1 MGSCEEHVRNKYC
14 ISEAAD
20 LYLYIHKYQNPQF
33 KIPILG
39 MEVFILSTTFNG
51 QTIVSPISIDVCINY
66 NIPINY
72 ISSVDINEEEI
83 NKYNPFSDY
92 YNDDSLDSL
101 TIYKRKKDYNEQNL
115 SLCQTNTNFTLYN
128 STSKTVTCNGYI
140 LKTNFTKNVELLDK
154 FILPEMPTE
163 QIHSETTN
171 IDIDEDNDTNIDSNK
186 GIDTDENSIL
196 YNTSGIIN
204 NISEFINILIKN
216 QNETTGDAAS
226 IFTGILKAITDGSLS
241 NLVNQVVDE
250 ESSMKIPVNN
260 DIYELST
267 LKKQSEELT
276 YVDLGDCEEKLRI
289 KHGLGDQKLLI
300 LKVDHNVTGFKI
312 PIIEYVILSEN
323 GRINIDLNECKD
335 ININLLIPV
344 KLNTSMLYLY
354 NPDNEFYNDICT
366 QHTSD
371 GGTDMTLFDRQ
382 DQYNIQNMSVC
393 ESGCEFKNYDETTGK
408 VKCECPIK
416 TEHNFYGID
425 PDKLLN
431 KFKNVKQII
440 NIMIVKCVKLVFSS
454 DGLKKNIGSY
464 IIIGITT
471 VSIILT
477 ILFYKV
483 GLVSFKNFINEI
495 INKKFNEKNLEKN
508 NINPE
513 FPPKKEDNKRRMS
526 KSKNKR
532 NSVMKNVENKINVE
546 SEEVLN
552 VNDNENIKRRTS
564 IKDDKQKNK
573 KRRKS
578 LKSESKIKFEK
589 ETDDSNINISAYLN
603 DFELNNLSY
612 DDDLKYDKSN
622 FCKYYLSLLKT
633 KHLIIFT
640 FYTKTD
646 YNSRILKIILFLL
659 SFTLFYTVNALFF
672 TDSTMHQIYEDEGA
686 FNFVYQ
692 IPQILYSTVIST
704 VIKFI
709 ISFLSLTEKNFSK
722 INNNCKTKK
731 EAKEE
736 MNKIFSSAS
745 KKFIAFFSI
754 NFILLIIFWYYLSC
768 FCAVYKNTQVYL
780 IKDTLLSFAISLLY
794 PFALNFL
801 PAILRIPAIKSKKKC
816 LFVVSTY
823 VAII

>member
-1 MGSCEEHVRNKYC
+1 
-14 ISEAAD
+14 
-20 LYLYIHKYQNPQF
+20 
-33 KIPILG
+33 
-39 MEVFILSTTFNG
+39 
-51 QTIVSPISIDVCINY
+51 
-66 NIPINY
+66 
-72 ISSVDINEEEI
+72 
-83 NKYNPFSDY
+83 
-92 YNDDSLDSL
+92 
-101 TIYKRKKDYNEQNL
+101 
-115 SLCQTNTNFTLYN
+115 
-128 STSKTVTCNGYI
+128 
-140 LKTNFTKNVELLDK
+140 
-154 FILPEMPTE
+154 MPTE

-226 IFTGILKAITDGSLS
+226 IFTGLLKAITDGSLS

-260 DIYELST
+260 DMYELST

-589 ETDDSNINISAYLN
+589 ETDERNINIGAYLN

-612 DDDLKYDKSN
+612 DDALKYDKRN
-622 FCKYYLSLLKT
+622 FWKYYLSLLKT

-722 INNNCKTKK
+722 LNNNCKTKK

-736 MNKIFSSAS
+736 MNKIFRSAL

-754 NFILLIIFWYYLSC
+754 NFILLIIFWYYL
-768 FCAVYKNTQVYL
+768 
-780 IKDTLLSFAISLLY
+780 
-794 PFALNFL
+794 
-801 PAILRIPAIKSKKKC
+801 
-816 LFVVSTY
+816 
-823 VAII
+823 

>member
-1 MGSCEEHVRNKYC
+1 MLNFL
-14 ISEAAD
+14 IN
-20 LYLYIHKYQNPQF
+20 LY
-33 KIPILG
+33 
-39 MEVFILSTTFNG
+39 
-51 QTIVSPISIDVCINY
+51 
-66 NIPINY
+66 
-72 ISSVDINEEEI
+72 
-83 NKYNPFSDY
+83 
-92 YNDDSLDSL
+92 
-101 TIYKRKKDYNEQNL
+101 
-115 SLCQTNTNFTLYN
+115 
-128 STSKTVTCNGYI
+128 
-140 LKTNFTKNVELLDK
+140 
-154 FILPEMPTE
+154 LPEMPTE

-226 IFTGILKAITDGSLS
+226 IFTGLLKAITDGSLS

-260 DIYELST
+260 DMYELST

-589 ETDDSNINISAYLN
+589 ETDERNINIGAYLN

-612 DDDLKYDKSN
+612 DDALKYDKRN
-622 FCKYYLSLLKT
+622 FWKYYLSLLKT

-646 YNSRILKIILFLL
+646 YNSRILKIMLFLL

-736 MNKIFSSAS
+736 MNKIFSSAL

-768 FCAVYKNTQVYL
+768 FCAVYKNTQLYL
-780 IKDTLLSFAISLLY
+780 LKDTLITFATSLLY
-794 PFALNFL
+794 PFALNL
-801 PAILRIPAIKSKKKC
+801 IPAILRIPAIQSKKKC
-816 LFVVSTY
+816 LYIVSNYT
-823 VAII
+823 ALI